1 MKAGDGKAGVGL
13 LALLLA
19 SALLTLCVGVRN
31 VGPSEFWGMLTAF
44 NPSDPVHLT
53 IASIRSPRL
62 IAGLIA
68 GASLGMAG
76 TVMQALTRNPMAD
89 PGILGVGAGAA
100 FSVVLGALILGQ
112 ADSGVV
118 AALAFPGAAVAAGL
132 VFALGGGLRG
142 DVGPVRLTLAGAAM
156 NALLLSLVSAIVL
169 TRSDSLDVYRFW
181 VTGSLA
187 QAGDRPLLGMGLTA
201 LAATALA
208 VILAPTIETLSLGTT
223 LARGLGTR
231 VVQAQAGALA
241 AVTLLTGAAVAVAG
255 PIAFLGLMVPPLAR
269 RFSGHDLRREM
280 LASAVLGASI
290 LLLADTIG
298 RLVLAPS
305 EVRVG
310 IMTALIGGPVFIWI
324 ARTLQREH
332 HA

>member
-1 MKAGDGKAGVGL
+1 LKAGAGVF
-13 LALLLA
+13 ALLLA
-19 SALLTLCVGVRN
+19 AALLTLCVGVRPA
-31 VGPSEFWGMLTAF
+31 GPADLWRILTAF
-44 NPSDPVHLT
+44 DATDPTHLT
-53 IASIRSPRL
+53 IASIRFPRL

-76 TVMQALTRNPMAD
+76 TVMQALTRNPLAD

-187 QAGDRPLLGMGLTA
+187 QAGERPLLAMGLTA

-208 VILAPTIETLSLGTT
+208 LVLAPVIETLSLGTT

-231 VVQAQAGALA
+231 VVQAQAGALVV
-241 AVTLLTGAAVAVAG
+241 VTLLTGAAVAVAG

-280 LASAVLGASI
+280 LVSAAIGATI

-298 RLVLAPS
+298 RLVLAPA

-310 IMTALIGGPVFIWI
+310 VMTALIGGPVFIWI
-324 ARTLQREH
+324 ARTLQRERH
-332 HA
+332 L

>member
-1 MKAGDGKAGVGL
+1 MKGGIGIVVLVIA
-13 LALLLA
+13 A
-19 SALLTLCVGVRN
+19 SALTLCVGVRN
-31 VGPSEFWGMLTAF
+31 AGPAELWSILTAF
-44 NPSDPVHLT
+44 DPSNPTHLT
-53 IASIRSPRL
+53 VASIRFPRL

-68 GASLGMAG
+68 GASLGIAG
-76 TVMQALTRNPMAD
+76 TVMQALTRNPLAD

-112 ADSGVV
+112 ADTGVV
-118 AALAFPGAAVAAGL
+118 AALAFPGAAIAAGL

-187 QAGDRPLLGMGLTA
+187 QAGERPLLAMGLTA
-201 LAATALA
+201 IAATALA
-208 VILAPTIETLSLGTT
+208 LVLAPIIETLSLGST

-231 VVQAQAGALA
+231 VVQAQAGALIV
-241 AVTLLTGAAVAVAG
+241 VTLLTGAAVAVAG

-269 RFSGHDLRREM
+269 RVSGHDLRKEM
-280 LASAVLGASI
+280 LVSAALGATI
-290 LLLADTIG
+290 LLLADTVG
-298 RLVLAPS
+298 RLILAPA

-324 ARTLQREH
+324 ARTLQSER